1 MPISIGR
8 VRRRFVKDKKPTR
21 LPTSQEAKS
30 VPAVEFWIGMLML
43 KFDLISVVDYAE
55 ITEYLQR
62 SQFFK
67 ILSKDIERLRKK
79 VKTKVLSHC
88 SDFNL
93 RSIERLKLDSK
104 IALKGKLPPEF
115 NELFT
120 GKCNSEW
127 LDLLEMY
134 AEFDPDE
141 KVLAAAY
148 NKLYLALDTS
158 EFWEETNIVER
169 YKKLLKLVDSEET
182 TIFPLLTQW
191 YEKLEDQLSGG
202 LFTGKFSV
210 NLKFLSECYGLTNE
224 ESKIFGLLLLVISH
238 RTIINALNFFDYSTK
253 GLKLVKEIIGNLLSI
268 ENVDS
273 IFNQKT
279 SIAFFDFSDYD
290 STTMFCDFDSYISYK
305 APCPIDFLINGDLS
319 FKWLVENTLKKEE
332 APTLSLE
339 NFNYLSVIKG
349 LVLPYL
355 ESVVRTSPK
364 GVNILLYGPSGTG
377 KTELSKVLASSVGL
391 ELYSPIEEE
400 IEKESS
406 KEGRFHLWKKAN
418 AFLKNNPASAILI
431 DEGDDF
437 FNYGLREGVRSN
449 KYYINTEL
457 ENNPRPTFWT
467 VNSIKNIDPSMIRR
481 FHLVIEVSNP
491 PKSYLRSLACEKF
504 KNYLSPQNIN
514 RIAETEYLSP
524 AVLSQTA
531 GIVQNLVTIGKKV
544 DEDQVMKMVS
554 SILLAQGFSRV
565 AKKKSISDDFEPS
578 LSNVSCNLNSVL
590 KGLKTKGSGRLCLY
604 GPPGTGKTA
613 FGKWIAKELERPI
626 NIKKASD
633 LLDCYVGMTE
643 QNIAN
648 AFETAEREDA
658 VLLIDEVDSF
668 LRTRGRAD
676 HSWEVTQVNEF
687 LTQLETFEGI
697 VIVTTN
703 LMDIL
708 DDASMRRFDLKVK
721 FEYLTSK
728 QSVKLFSLH
737 CEELGIVPGEE
748 DIKEV
753 SRMKNLTPG
762 DFKAASRQMNFVEE
776 PNCLGFL
783 KALEDQ
789 IRVKHVNRTIGFV

>member
-1 MPISIGR
+1 M
-8 VRRRFVKDKKPTR
+8 
-21 LPTSQEAKS
+21 
-30 VPAVEFWIGMLML
+30 
-43 KFDLISVVDYAE
+43 
-55 ITEYLQR
+55 
-62 SQFFK
+62 
-67 ILSKDIERLRKK
+67 
-79 VKTKVLSHC
+79 
-88 SDFNL
+88 
-93 RSIERLKLDSK
+93 
-104 IALKGKLPPEF
+104 
-115 NELFT
+115 
-120 GKCNSEW
+120 
-127 LDLLEMY
+127 
-134 AEFDPDE
+134 
-141 KVLAAAY
+141 
-148 NKLYLALDTS
+148 
-158 EFWEETNIVER
+158 
-169 YKKLLKLVDSEET
+169 
-182 TIFPLLTQW
+182 
-191 YEKLEDQLSGG
+191 
-202 LFTGKFSV
+202 
-210 NLKFLSECYGLTNE
+210 
-224 ESKIFGLLLLVISH
+224 
-238 RTIINALNFFDYSTK
+238 
-253 GLKLVKEIIGNLLSI
+253 
-268 ENVDS
+268 
-273 IFNQKT
+273 
-279 SIAFFDFSDYD
+279 
-290 STTMFCDFDSYISYK
+290 
-305 APCPIDFLINGDLS
+305 
-319 FKWLVENTLKKEE
+319 
-332 APTLSLE
+332 
-339 NFNYLSVIKG
+339 
-349 LVLPYL
+349 
-355 ESVVRTSPK
+355 
-364 GVNILLYGPSGTG
+364 
-377 KTELSKVLASSVGL
+377 
-391 ELYSPIEEE
+391 
-400 IEKESS
+400 
-406 KEGRFHLWKKAN
+406 
-418 AFLKNNPASAILI
+418 I

-437 FNYGLREGVRSN
+437 FNYGLREGVQSN

-491 PKSYLRSLACEKF
+491 PKSYLRSLTCEKF

-753 SRMKNLTPG
+753 FRMKNLTPG